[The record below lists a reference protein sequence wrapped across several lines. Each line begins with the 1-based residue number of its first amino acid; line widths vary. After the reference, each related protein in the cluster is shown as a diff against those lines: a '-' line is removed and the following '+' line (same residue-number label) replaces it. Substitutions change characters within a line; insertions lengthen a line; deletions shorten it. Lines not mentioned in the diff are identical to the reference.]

1 MKSFINSSLVN
12 EVFPFKS
19 SSLKISEMDFGE
31 ICTFLPCIEEL
42 MAAMMSPCFSRVAFF
57 QNSLWVSR

>member
-1 MKSFINSSLVN
+1 MKSFTNSSFVK

-19 SSLKISEMDFGE
+19 SSLKVSKMDFEG
-31 ICTFLPCIEEL
+31 IFTFLPCIEEL
-42 MAAMMSPCFSRVAFF
+42 MAAVISPCFSRVAFF